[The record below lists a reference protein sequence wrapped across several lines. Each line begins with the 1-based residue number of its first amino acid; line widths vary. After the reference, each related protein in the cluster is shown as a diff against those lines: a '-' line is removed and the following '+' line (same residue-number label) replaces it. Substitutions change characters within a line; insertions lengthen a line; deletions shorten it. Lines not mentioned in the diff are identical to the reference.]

1 MGMGTEVSTS
11 EDLTAAVSARSS
23 CHVLERFH
31 GRELALGSRILTLSR
46 WGWIQHPPICP
57 GLGMSL
63 VSPCLQV
70 PLCSSKQVLRACPEL
85 RALGTNTAWGWGRMG
100 LSRGM
105 RATLSLLLQPHSP
118 AGDPDEVLEVDR
130 ARREEQKDGEE
141 QSPCRAGGQS
151 ASGSLGASL

>member
-1 MGMGTEVSTS
+1 MGTKVST
-11 EDLTAAVSARSS
+11 TAAVSARSS

-70 PLCSSKQVLRACPEL
+70 PLCSSKRVLRACPEL
-85 RALGTNTAWGWGRMG
+85 RALGTNRTMGVWGW
-100 LSRGM
+100 S
-105 RATLSLLLQPHSP
+105 
-118 AGDPDEVLEVDR
+118 
-130 ARREEQKDGEE
+130 
-141 QSPCRAGGQS
+141 RAGAGWVS
-151 ASGSLGASL
+151 AGA